1 MMMTH
6 PKFLL
11 QTALALSLSA
21 LLLGCGKNGDAQAQ
35 QPQKT
40 ATGQPASTPS
50 STANATAATPAV
62 ATLGQVSV
70 SQEELQQFLQV
81 LPAAQREAMRNDRV
95 VLEQWLRSRL
105 AEKAVVQQAKAQE
118 WDKKA
123 EIHHAIE
130 EAQNQVILRSYLQS
144 VSEPAADYP
153 SEQDLQTAYQANQ
166 DQFQLPAMYRLSQI
180 FLSVPDKD
188 EAALAQ
194 AKKRADAWV
203 KQMREGKADFAAL
216 AKENSDEKISAER
229 GGDNGFLPVSQLVP
243 AMRSIVSR
251 LEPGQISDP
260 IVQADGVHILKVT
273 DMRPASVRAFDEVK
287 PALRDALRRQRQQEA
302 TQAYVAGMLDA
313 DTVAVDGKVLSQLLQ
328 QTQEP

>member
-1 MMMTH
+1 MMTH

-11 QTALALSLSA
+11 QSMLALSLSA
-21 LLLGCGKNGDAQAQ
+21 LLVGCGKNGDAQAQ
-35 QPQKT
+35 QPQAA
-40 ATGQPASTPS
+40 ATGQQSSAPASTVNS
-50 STANATAATPAV
+50 SAATPAV
-62 ATLGQVSV
+62 ATLGQVVV

-105 AEKAVVQQAKAQE
+105 AEKAVVEQAKAQE

-123 EIHHAIE
+123 EIRSAIE

-188 EAALAQ
+188 EQALAQ

-216 AKENSDEKISAER
+216 AKEHSDEKISAER
-229 GGDNGFLPVSQLVP
+229 GGDNGFLPMSQLVP
-243 AMRSIVSR
+243 AMRATVAK
-251 LEPGQISDP
+251 LEPGQLSDP
-260 IVQADGVHILKVT
+260 IVQADGVHILQVT
-273 DMRPASVRAFDEVK
+273 DLRPASVRSLEEVK

-313 DTVAVDGKVLSQLLQ
+313 ETVTVDGKVLSQLLQ
-328 QTQEP
+328 QTQ

>member
-1 MMMTH
+1 MTH
-6 PKFLL
+6 PKILL
-11 QTALALSLSA
+11 QSVLALSLSA
-21 LLLGCGKNGDAQAQ
+21 LLVGCGKNGDAQAQ
-35 QPQKT
+35 QPQ
-40 ATGQPASTPS
+40 AAVQQSSAPASTAKS
-50 STANATAATPAV
+50 SAATPAV
-62 ATLGQVSV
+62 ATLGQVAV
-70 SQEELQQFLQV
+70 SQDELQQFLQV

-105 AEKAVVQQAKAQE
+105 AEKAVVEQAKAQE

-123 EIHHAIE
+123 EIRSAIE

-188 EAALAQ
+188 EQALAQ

-216 AKENSDEKISAER
+216 AKEHSDEKISAER
-229 GGDNGFLPVSQLVP
+229 GGDNGFLPMSQLVP
-243 AMRSIVSR
+243 AMRATVAK
-251 LEPGQISDP
+251 LEPGQLSDP
-260 IVQADGVHILKVT
+260 IVQADGVHILQLT
-273 DMRPASVRAFDEVK
+273 DLRPASVRSLEEVK

-313 DTVAVDGKVLSQLLQ
+313 DTVSVDGKVLSQLLQ
-328 QTQEP
+328 QTP

>member
-1 MMMTH
+1 MTH

-11 QTALALSLSA
+11 QSVLALSLSA
-21 LLLGCGKNGDAQAQ
+21 LLVGCGKNGDAQAQ
-35 QPQKT
+35 QPQAA
-40 ATGQPASTPS
+40 ATGQQSSAPASTVNS
-50 STANATAATPAV
+50 SAATPAV
-62 ATLGQVSV
+62 ATLGQVVV

-105 AEKAVVQQAKAQE
+105 AEKAVVEQAKTQE

-123 EIHHAIE
+123 EIRSAIE

-188 EAALAQ
+188 EQALAQ

-216 AKENSDEKISAER
+216 AKEHSDEKISAER
-229 GGDNGFLPVSQLVP
+229 GGDNGFLPMSQLVP
-243 AMRSIVSR
+243 AMRATVAK
-251 LEPGQISDP
+251 LEPGQLSDP
-260 IVQADGVHILKVT
+260 IVQADGVHILQVT
-273 DMRPASVRAFDEVK
+273 DLRPASVRSLEEVK

-313 DTVAVDGKVLSQLLQ
+313 DTVTVDGKVLSQLLQ
-328 QTQEP
+328 QTQ

>member
-1 MMMTH
+1 MMTH

-11 QTALALSLSA
+11 QSVLALSLSA
-21 LLLGCGKNGDAQAQ
+21 LLVGCGKNGDAQAQ
-35 QPQKT
+35 QPQAA
-40 ATGQPASTPS
+40 ATGQQSSAPASTVNS
-50 STANATAATPAV
+50 SAATPAV
-62 ATLGQVSV
+62 ATLGQVVV

-81 LPAAQREAMRNDRV
+81 LPAAQRVAMRNDRV

-105 AEKAVVQQAKAQE
+105 AEKAVVEQAKAQE

-123 EIHHAIE
+123 EIRSAIE

-188 EAALAQ
+188 EQALAQ

-216 AKENSDEKISAER
+216 AKEHSDEKISAER
-229 GGDNGFLPVSQLVP
+229 GGDNGFLPMSQLVP
-243 AMRSIVSR
+243 AMRATVAK
-251 LEPGQISDP
+251 LERGQLSDP
-260 IVQADGVHILKVT
+260 IVQADGVHILQVT
-273 DMRPASVRAFDEVK
+273 DLRPASVRSLEEVK

-313 DTVAVDGKVLSQLLQ
+313 ETVTVDGKVLSQLLQ
-328 QTQEP
+328 QTQ

>member
-1 MMMTH
+1 MMTH

-11 QTALALSLSA
+11 QSVLALSLSA
-21 LLLGCGKNGDAQAQ
+21 LLVGCGKNGDAQAQ
-35 QPQKT
+35 QPQAA
-40 ATGQPASTPS
+40 ATGQQSSAPASTVNS
-50 STANATAATPAV
+50 SAATPAV
-62 ATLGQVSV
+62 ATLGQVVV

-105 AEKAVVQQAKAQE
+105 AEKAVVEQAKAQE

-123 EIHHAIE
+123 EIRSAIE

-188 EAALAQ
+188 EQALAQ

-216 AKENSDEKISAER
+216 AKEHSDEKISAER
-229 GGDNGFLPVSQLVP
+229 GGDNGFLPMSQLVP
-243 AMRSIVSR
+243 AMRATVAK
-251 LEPGQISDP
+251 LEPGQLSDP
-260 IVQADGVHILKVT
+260 IVQADGVHILQVT
-273 DMRPASVRAFDEVK
+273 DLRPASVRSLEEVK
-287 PALRDALRRQRQQEA
+287 PALRDALRRQRQQEV

-313 DTVAVDGKVLSQLLQ
+313 DTVTVDGKVLSQLLQ
-328 QTQEP
+328 QTQ

>member
-1 MMMTH
+1 MTH

-11 QTALALSLSA
+11 QSVLALSLSA
-21 LLLGCGKNGDAQAQ
+21 LLVGCGKNGDAQAQ
-35 QPQKT
+35 QPQAA
-40 ATGQPASTPS
+40 ATGQQSSAPASMVNS
-50 STANATAATPAV
+50 SAATPAV
-62 ATLGQVSV
+62 ATLGQVVV

-105 AEKAVVQQAKAQE
+105 AEKAVVEQAKAQE

-123 EIHHAIE
+123 EIRSAIE

-153 SEQDLQTAYQANQ
+153 SEQDLQMAYQANQ

-188 EAALAQ
+188 EQALAQ

-216 AKENSDEKISAER
+216 AKEHSDEKISAER
-229 GGDNGFLPVSQLVP
+229 GGDNGFLPMSQLVP
-243 AMRSIVSR
+243 AMRATVAK
-251 LEPGQISDP
+251 LEPGQLSDP
-260 IVQADGVHILKVT
+260 IVQADGVHILQVT
-273 DMRPASVRAFDEVK
+273 DLRPASVRSLEEVK

-313 DTVAVDGKVLSQLLQ
+313 DTVTVDGKVLSQLLQ
-328 QTQEP
+328 QTQ

>member
-1 MMMTH
+1 MTH

-11 QTALALSLSA
+11 QSVLALSLSA
-21 LLLGCGKNGDAQAQ
+21 LLVGCGKNGDVQAQ
-35 QPQKT
+35 QPQ
-40 ATGQPASTPS
+40 AAGQQSSAPASTVKS
-50 STANATAATPAV
+50 SAATPAV
-62 ATLGQVSV
+62 ATLGQVVV
-70 SQEELQQFLQV
+70 SQDELQQFLQV

-105 AEKAVVQQAKAQE
+105 AEKAVVEQAKAQE

-123 EIHHAIE
+123 EIRSAIE

-188 EAALAQ
+188 EQALAQ

-216 AKENSDEKISAER
+216 AKEHSDEKISAER
-229 GGDNGFLPVSQLVP
+229 GGDNGFLPMSQLVP
-243 AMRSIVSR
+243 AMRATVAK
-251 LEPGQISDP
+251 LEPGQLSDP
-260 IVQADGVHILKVT
+260 IVQADGVHILQLT
-273 DMRPASVRAFDEVK
+273 DLRPASVRSLEEVK

-313 DTVAVDGKVLSQLLQ
+313 DTVSVDGKVLSQLLQ
-328 QTQEP
+328 QTP

>member
-1 MMMTH
+1 MMTH

-11 QTALALSLSA
+11 QSVLALSLSA
-21 LLLGCGKNGDAQAQ
+21 LLVGCGKNGDAQAQ
-35 QPQKT
+35 QPQAA
-40 ATGQPASTPS
+40 ATGQQSSAPASTVNS
-50 STANATAATPAV
+50 SAATPAV
-62 ATLGQVSV
+62 ATLGQVVV

-105 AEKAVVQQAKAQE
+105 AEKAVVEQAKAQE

-123 EIHHAIE
+123 EIRSAIE

-188 EAALAQ
+188 EQALAQ

-216 AKENSDEKISAER
+216 AKEHSDEKISAER
-229 GGDNGFLPVSQLVP
+229 GGDNGFLPMSQLVP
-243 AMRSIVSR
+243 AMRATVAK
-251 LEPGQISDP
+251 LERGQLSDP
-260 IVQADGVHILKVT
+260 IVQADGVHILQVT
-273 DMRPASVRAFDEVK
+273 DLRPASVRSLEEVK

-313 DTVAVDGKVLSQLLQ
+313 ETVTVDGKVLSQLLQ
-328 QTQEP
+328 QTQ

>member
-1 MMMTH
+1 MMTH

-11 QTALALSLSA
+11 QSVLALSLSA
-21 LLLGCGKNGDAQAQ
+21 LLVGCGKNGDAQAQ
-35 QPQKT
+35 QPQAA
-40 ATGQPASTPS
+40 ATGQQSSAPASTVNGS
-50 STANATAATPAV
+50 AATPAV
-62 ATLGQVSV
+62 ATLGQVVV

-105 AEKAVVQQAKAQE
+105 AEKAVVEQAKAQE

-123 EIHHAIE
+123 EIRSAIE

-188 EAALAQ
+188 EQALAQ

-216 AKENSDEKISAER
+216 AKEHSDEKISAER
-229 GGDNGFLPVSQLVP
+229 GGDNGFLPMSQLVP
-243 AMRSIVSR
+243 AMRATVAK
-251 LEPGQISDP
+251 LEPGQLSDP
-260 IVQADGVHILKVT
+260 IVQADGVHILQVT
-273 DMRPASVRAFDEVK
+273 DLRPASVRSLEEVK

-313 DTVAVDGKVLSQLLQ
+313 DTVTVDGKVLSQLLQ
-328 QTQEP
+328 QTQ

>member
-1 MMMTH
+1 MMTH

-11 QTALALSLSA
+11 QSLLALSLSA
-21 LLLGCGKNGDAQAQ
+21 LLVGCGKNGDAQAQ
-35 QPQKT
+35 QPQ
-40 ATGQPASTPS
+40 AAASGQQSSAPASTVNS
-50 STANATAATPAV
+50 SAATPAV
-62 ATLGQVSV
+62 ATLGQVVV

-105 AEKAVVQQAKAQE
+105 AEKAVVEQAKTQE

-123 EIHHAIE
+123 EIRSAIE
-130 EAQNQVILRSYLQS
+130 EAQDQVILRSYLQS

-188 EAALAQ
+188 EQALAQ

-216 AKENSDEKISAER
+216 AKEHSDEKISAER
-229 GGDNGFLPVSQLVP
+229 GGDNGFLPMSQLVP
-243 AMRSIVSR
+243 AMRATVAK
-251 LEPGQISDP
+251 LEPGQLSDP
-260 IVQADGVHILKVT
+260 IVQADGVHILQVT
-273 DMRPASVRAFDEVK
+273 DLRPASVRSLEEVK

-313 DTVAVDGKVLSQLLQ
+313 DTVTVDGKVLSQLLQ
-328 QTQEP
+328 QTQ

>member
-1 MMMTH
+1 MMTH

-11 QTALALSLSA
+11 QSVLALSLLA
-21 LLLGCGKNGDAQAQ
+21 LLVGCGKNGDAQAQ
-35 QPQKT
+35 QPQAA
-40 ATGQPASTPS
+40 ATGQQSSAPASTVNS
-50 STANATAATPAV
+50 SAATPAV
-62 ATLGQVSV
+62 ATLGQVVV

-105 AEKAVVQQAKAQE
+105 AEKAVVEQAKAQE

-123 EIHHAIE
+123 EIRSAIE

-180 FLSVPDKD
+180 FLSVPEKD
-188 EAALAQ
+188 EQALAQ

-216 AKENSDEKISAER
+216 AKEHSDEKISAER
-229 GGDNGFLPVSQLVP
+229 GGDNGFLPMSQLVP
-243 AMRSIVSR
+243 AMRATVAK
-251 LEPGQISDP
+251 LEPGQLSDP
-260 IVQADGVHILKVT
+260 IVQADGVHILQVT
-273 DMRPASVRAFDEVK
+273 DLRPASVRSLEEVK

-313 DTVAVDGKVLSQLLQ
+313 DTVTVDGKVLSQLLQ
-328 QTQEP
+328 QSQ

>member
-1 MMMTH
+1 MMTH

-11 QTALALSLSA
+11 QSVLALSLSA
-21 LLLGCGKNGDAQAQ
+21 LLVGCGKNGDAQAQ
-35 QPQKT
+35 QPQAA
-40 ATGQPASTPS
+40 ATGQQSSAPASTVNS
-50 STANATAATPAV
+50 SAATPAV
-62 ATLGQVSV
+62 ATLGQVVV

-105 AEKAVVQQAKAQE
+105 AEKAVVEQAKAQE

-123 EIHHAIE
+123 EIRSAIE

-188 EAALAQ
+188 EQALAQ

-216 AKENSDEKISAER
+216 AKEHSDEKISAER
-229 GGDNGFLPVSQLVP
+229 GGDNGFLPMSQLVP
-243 AMRSIVSR
+243 AMRATVAK
-251 LEPGQISDP
+251 LERGQLSDP
-260 IVQADGVHILKVT
+260 IVQADGVHILQVT
-273 DMRPASVRAFDEVK
+273 DLRPASVRSLEEVK

-302 TQAYVAGMLDA
+302 TQAYLAGMLDA
-313 DTVAVDGKVLSQLLQ
+313 ETVTVDGKVLSQLLQ
-328 QTQEP
+328 QTQ

>member
-1 MMMTH
+1 MMTH

-11 QTALALSLSA
+11 QSVLALSLSA
-21 LLLGCGKNGDAQAQ
+21 LLVGCGKNGDAQAQ
-35 QPQKT
+35 QPQAA
-40 ATGQPASTPS
+40 ATGQQSSAPASTVNGS
-50 STANATAATPAV
+50 AATPAV
-62 ATLGQVSV
+62 ATLGQVVV

-105 AEKAVVQQAKAQE
+105 AEKAVVEQAKAQE

-123 EIHHAIE
+123 EIRSAIE

-188 EAALAQ
+188 EQALAQ

-216 AKENSDEKISAER
+216 AKEHSDEKISAER
-229 GGDNGFLPVSQLVP
+229 GGDNGFLPMSQLVP
-243 AMRSIVSR
+243 AMRATVAK
-251 LEPGQISDP
+251 LEPGQLSDP
-260 IVQADGVHILKVT
+260 IVQADGVHILQVT
-273 DMRPASVRAFDEVK
+273 DLRPASVRSLEEVK

-313 DTVAVDGKVLSQLLQ
+313 ETVTVDGKVLSQLLQ
-328 QTQEP
+328 QTQ

>member
-1 MMMTH
+1 MMTH

-11 QTALALSLSA
+11 QSVLALSLSA
-21 LLLGCGKNGDAQAQ
+21 LLVGCGKNGDAQAQ
-35 QPQKT
+35 QPQAA
-40 ATGQPASTPS
+40 ATGQQSSAPPSTVNS
-50 STANATAATPAV
+50 SAAMPAV
-62 ATLGQVSV
+62 ATLGQVVV

-105 AEKAVVQQAKAQE
+105 AEKAVVEQAKAQE

-123 EIHHAIE
+123 EIRSAIE

-188 EAALAQ
+188 DQAMAQ

-216 AKENSDEKISAER
+216 AKEHSDEKISAER
-229 GGDNGFLPVSQLVP
+229 GGDNGFLPMSQLVP
-243 AMRSIVSR
+243 AMRATVAK
-251 LEPGQISDP
+251 LEPGQLSDP
-260 IVQADGVHILKVT
+260 IVQADGVHILQVT
-273 DMRPASVRAFDEVK
+273 DLRPASVRSLEEVK
-287 PALRDALRRQRQQEA
+287 PALRGALRRQRQQEA

-313 DTVAVDGKVLSQLLQ
+313 ETVTVDGKVLSQLLQ
-328 QTQEP
+328 QTQ

>member
-1 MMMTH
+1 MMTH

-11 QTALALSLSA
+11 QSVLALSLSA
-21 LLLGCGKNGDAQAQ
+21 LLVGCGKNGDAQAQ
-35 QPQKT
+35 QPQ
-40 ATGQPASTPS
+40 AAASGQQSSAPASTVNS
-50 STANATAATPAV
+50 SAATPAV
-62 ATLGQVSV
+62 ATLGQVVV

-105 AEKAVVQQAKAQE
+105 AEKAVVEQAKAQE

-123 EIHHAIE
+123 EIRSAIE

-188 EAALAQ
+188 EQALAQ

-216 AKENSDEKISAER
+216 AKEHSDEKISAER
-229 GGDNGFLPVSQLVP
+229 GGDNGFLPMSQLVP
-243 AMRSIVSR
+243 AMRATVAK
-251 LEPGQISDP
+251 LEPGQLSDP
-260 IVQADGVHILKVT
+260 IVQADGVHILQVT
-273 DMRPASVRAFDEVK
+273 DLRPASVRSLEEVK

-313 DTVAVDGKVLSQLLQ
+313 ETVTVDGKVLSQLLQ
-328 QTQEP
+328 QTQ

>member
-1 MMMTH
+1 MMTH

-11 QTALALSLSA
+11 QSVLALSLSA
-21 LLLGCGKNGDAQAQ
+21 LLVGCGKNGDAQAQ
-35 QPQKT
+35 QPQ
-40 ATGQPASTPS
+40 AAASGQQSSAPASTVNS
-50 STANATAATPAV
+50 SAATPAV
-62 ATLGQVSV
+62 ATLGQVVV

-105 AEKAVVQQAKAQE
+105 AEKAVVEQAKAQE

-123 EIHHAIE
+123 EIRSAIE

-144 VSEPAADYP
+144 VSELAADYP
-153 SEQDLQTAYQANQ
+153 SEQDLQMAYQANQ

-188 EAALAQ
+188 EQALAQ

-216 AKENSDEKISAER
+216 AKEHSDEKISAER
-229 GGDNGFLPVSQLVP
+229 GGDNGFLPMSQLVP
-243 AMRSIVSR
+243 AMRATVAK
-251 LEPGQISDP
+251 LEPGQLSDP
-260 IVQADGVHILKVT
+260 IVQADGVHILQVT
-273 DMRPASVRAFDEVK
+273 DLRPASVRSLEEVK

-313 DTVAVDGKVLSQLLQ
+313 DTVTVDGKVLSQLLQ
-328 QTQEP
+328 QTQ

>member
-1 MMMTH
+1 MTH

-11 QTALALSLSA
+11 QSVLALSLSA
-21 LLLGCGKNGDAQAQ
+21 LLVGCGKSGDAQAQ
-35 QPQKT
+35 QPQ
-40 ATGQPASTPS
+40 AAGQQSSAPASRAKS
-50 STANATAATPAV
+50 SAATPAV
-62 ATLGQVSV
+62 ATLGQVVV
-70 SQEELQQFLQV
+70 SQDELQQFLQV

-105 AEKAVVQQAKAQE
+105 AEKAVVEQAKAQE

-123 EIHHAIE
+123 EIRSAIE

-188 EAALAQ
+188 EQALAQ

-216 AKENSDEKISAER
+216 AKEHSDEKISAER
-229 GGDNGFLPVSQLVP
+229 GGDNGFLPMSQLVP
-243 AMRSIVSR
+243 AMRATVAK
-251 LEPGQISDP
+251 LEPGQLSDP
-260 IVQADGVHILKVT
+260 IVQADGVHILQLT
-273 DMRPASVRAFDEVK
+273 DLRPASVRSLEEVK

-313 DTVAVDGKVLSQLLQ
+313 DTVSVDGKVLSQLLQ
-328 QTQEP
+328 QTP

>member
-1 MMMTH
+1 MMTH

-11 QTALALSLSA
+11 QSVLALSLSV
-21 LLLGCGKNGDAQAQ
+21 LLVGCGKNGDAQAQ
-35 QPQKT
+35 QSQAA
-40 ATGQPASTPS
+40 ATGQQSSAPASTVNS
-50 STANATAATPAV
+50 SAATPAV
-62 ATLGQVSV
+62 ATLGQVVV

-105 AEKAVVQQAKAQE
+105 AEKAVVEQAKAQE

-123 EIHHAIE
+123 EIRSAIE

-188 EAALAQ
+188 EQALAQ

-216 AKENSDEKISAER
+216 AKEHSDEKISAER
-229 GGDNGFLPVSQLVP
+229 GGDNGFLPMSQLVP
-243 AMRSIVSR
+243 AMRATVTK
-251 LEPGQISDP
+251 LEPGQLSDP
-260 IVQADGVHILKVT
+260 IVQADGVHILQVT
-273 DMRPASVRAFDEVK
+273 DLRPASVRSLEEVK

-313 DTVAVDGKVLSQLLQ
+313 ETVTVDGKVLSQLLQ
-328 QTQEP
+328 QTQ

>member
-1 MMMTH
+1 MMTH

-11 QTALALSLSA
+11 QSVLALSLSA
-21 LLLGCGKNGDAQAQ
+21 LLVGCGKNGDAQAQ
-35 QPQKT
+35 QPQK
-40 ATGQPASTPS
+40 APAGQQTSTP
-50 STANATAATPAV
+50 AATVNQAVATPAV
-62 ATLGQVSV
+62 ATLGQVAV
-70 SQEELQQFLQV
+70 SQDELQQFLQI
-81 LPAAQREAMRNDRV
+81 LPPAQRDAMRNDRV

-105 AEKAVVQQAKAQE
+105 AEKAVVEQAKAQE

-123 EIHHAIE
+123 EVHRAIE

-166 DQFQLPAMYRLSQI
+166 EQFQLPPMYRLSQI

-188 EAALAQ
+188 EQALAQ
-194 AKKRADAWV
+194 ARKRADAWI

-216 AKENSDEKISAER
+216 AKEHSDERVSAER
-229 GGDNGFLPVSQLVP
+229 GGDNGFLPLSQLVP
-243 AMRSIVSR
+243 AMRSIVTK
-251 LEPGQISDP
+251 LEPGQVSDP
-260 IVQADGVHILKVT
+260 IVQADGVHILKVAEL
-273 DMRPASVRAFDEVK
+273 RPASLRSLAEVE

-302 TQAYVAGMLDA
+302 TQAYVTGMLDA
-313 DTVAVDGKVLSQLLQ
+313 DTVTVDGKVLSQLLQ

>member
-1 MMMTH
+1 MMTH

-11 QTALALSLSA
+11 QSVLALSLSA
-21 LLLGCGKNGDAQAQ
+21 LLVGCGKNGDAQAQ
-35 QPQKT
+35 QPQ
-40 ATGQPASTPS
+40 AAASGQQSSAPASTVNS
-50 STANATAATPAV
+50 SAATPAV
-62 ATLGQVSV
+62 ATLGQVVV

-105 AEKAVVQQAKAQE
+105 AEKAVVEQAKAQE

-123 EIHHAIE
+123 EIRSAIE

-153 SEQDLQTAYQANQ
+153 SEQDLQMAYQANQ

-188 EAALAQ
+188 EQALAQ

-216 AKENSDEKISAER
+216 AKEHSDEKISAER
-229 GGDNGFLPVSQLVP
+229 GGDNGFLPMSQLVP
-243 AMRSIVSR
+243 AMRATVAK
-251 LEPGQISDP
+251 LEPGQLSDP
-260 IVQADGVHILKVT
+260 IVQADGVHILQVT
-273 DMRPASVRAFDEVK
+273 DLRPASVRSLEEVK
-287 PALRDALRRQRQQEA
+287 PALRDALRRQRQQEV

-313 DTVAVDGKVLSQLLQ
+313 DTVTVDGKVLSQLLQ
-328 QTQEP
+328 QTQ

>member
-1 MMMTH
+1 MMTH

-11 QTALALSLSA
+11 QSVLALSLSA
-21 LLLGCGKNGDAQAQ
+21 LLVGCGKNGDAQAQ
-35 QPQKT
+35 QPQAA
-40 ATGQPASTPS
+40 ATGQQSSAPASTVNGS
-50 STANATAATPAV
+50 AATPAV
-62 ATLGQVSV
+62 ATLGQVVV

-81 LPAAQREAMRNDRV
+81 LPAAQREAMRNERV

-105 AEKAVVQQAKAQE
+105 AEKAVVEQAKAQE

-123 EIHHAIE
+123 EIRSAIE

-188 EAALAQ
+188 EQALAQ

-216 AKENSDEKISAER
+216 AKEHSDEKISAER
-229 GGDNGFLPVSQLVP
+229 GGDNGFLPMSQLVP
-243 AMRSIVSR
+243 AMRATVAK
-251 LEPGQISDP
+251 LEPGQLSDP
-260 IVQADGVHILKVT
+260 IVQADGVHILQVT
-273 DMRPASVRAFDEVK
+273 DLRPASVRSLEEVK

-313 DTVAVDGKVLSQLLQ
+313 ETVTVDGKVLSQLLQ
-328 QTQEP
+328 QTQ

>member
-1 MMMTH
+1 
-6 PKFLL
+6 
-11 QTALALSLSA
+11 
-21 LLLGCGKNGDAQAQ
+21 
-35 QPQKT
+35 
-40 ATGQPASTPS
+40 
-50 STANATAATPAV
+50 V
-62 ATLGQVSV
+62 ATLGQVVV

-105 AEKAVVQQAKAQE
+105 AEKAVVEQAKAQE

-123 EIHHAIE
+123 EIRSAIE

-188 EAALAQ
+188 EQALAQ

-216 AKENSDEKISAER
+216 AKEHSDEKISAER
-229 GGDNGFLPVSQLVP
+229 GGDNGFLPMSQLVP
-243 AMRSIVSR
+243 AMRATVAK
-251 LEPGQISDP
+251 LERGQLSDP
-260 IVQADGVHILKVT
+260 IVQADGVHILQVT
-273 DMRPASVRAFDEVK
+273 DLRPASVRSLEEVK

-313 DTVAVDGKVLSQLLQ
+313 ETVTVDGKVLSQLLQ
-328 QTQEP
+328 QTQ

>member
-1 MMMTH
+1 MTH

-11 QTALALSLSA
+11 QSVLALSLSA
-21 LLLGCGKNGDAQAQ
+21 LLVGCGKNGDAQAQ
-35 QPQKT
+35 QPQAA
-40 ATGQPASTPS
+40 ATGQQSSAPASTVNS
-50 STANATAATPAV
+50 SAATPAV
-62 ATLGQVSV
+62 ATLGQVVV

-105 AEKAVVQQAKAQE
+105 AEKAVVEQAKAQE

-123 EIHHAIE
+123 EIRSAIE

-180 FLSVPDKD
+180 FLSVPEKD
-188 EAALAQ
+188 EQALAQ

-216 AKENSDEKISAER
+216 AKEHSDEKISAER
-229 GGDNGFLPVSQLVP
+229 GGDNGFLPMSQLVP
-243 AMRSIVSR
+243 AMRATVAK
-251 LEPGQISDP
+251 LEPGQLSDP
-260 IVQADGVHILKVT
+260 IVQADGVHILQVT
-273 DMRPASVRAFDEVK
+273 DLRPASVRSLEEVK

-313 DTVAVDGKVLSQLLQ
+313 DTVTVDGKVLSQLLQ
-328 QTQEP
+328 QSQ

>member
-1 MMMTH
+1 MTH

-11 QTALALSLSA
+11 QSVLALSLSA
-21 LLLGCGKNGDAQAQ
+21 LLVGCGKNGDAQAQ
-35 QPQKT
+35 QPQAA
-40 ATGQPASTPS
+40 ATGQQSSAPASTVNS
-50 STANATAATPAV
+50 SAATPAV
-62 ATLGQVSV
+62 ATLGQVVV

-105 AEKAVVQQAKAQE
+105 AEKAVVEQAKAQE

-123 EIHHAIE
+123 EIRSAIE

-153 SEQDLQTAYQANQ
+153 SEPDLQTAYQANQ

-188 EAALAQ
+188 EQALAQ

-216 AKENSDEKISAER
+216 AKEHSDEKISAER
-229 GGDNGFLPVSQLVP
+229 GGDNGFLPMSQLVP
-243 AMRSIVSR
+243 AMRATVAK
-251 LEPGQISDP
+251 LEPGQLSDP
-260 IVQADGVHILKVT
+260 IVQADGVHILQVT
-273 DMRPASVRAFDEVK
+273 DLRPASVRSLEEVK
-287 PALRDALRRQRQQEA
+287 PALRDALRRQRQQEV

-313 DTVAVDGKVLSQLLQ
+313 DTVTVDGKVLSQLLQ
-328 QTQEP
+328 QTQ

>member
-1 MMMTH
+1 MTH

-11 QTALALSLSA
+11 QSVLALSLSA
-21 LLLGCGKNGDAQAQ
+21 LLVGCGKNGDAQAQ
-35 QPQKT
+35 QPQAA
-40 ATGQPASTPS
+40 ATGQQSSAPASTVNGS
-50 STANATAATPAV
+50 AATPAV
-62 ATLGQVSV
+62 ATLGQVVV

-81 LPAAQREAMRNDRV
+81 LPAAQREAMRNERV

-105 AEKAVVQQAKAQE
+105 AEKAVVEQAKAQE

-123 EIHHAIE
+123 EIRSAIE

-188 EAALAQ
+188 EQALAQ

-216 AKENSDEKISAER
+216 AKEHSDEKISAER
-229 GGDNGFLPVSQLVP
+229 GGDNGFLPMSQLVP
-243 AMRSIVSR
+243 AMRATVAK
-251 LEPGQISDP
+251 LEPGQLSDP
-260 IVQADGVHILKVT
+260 IVQADGVHILQVT
-273 DMRPASVRAFDEVK
+273 DLRPASVRSLEEVK

-313 DTVAVDGKVLSQLLQ
+313 DTVTVDGKVLSQLLQ
-328 QTQEP
+328 QTQ

>member
-1 MMMTH
+1 MTH

-11 QTALALSLSA
+11 QSVLALSLSA
-21 LLLGCGKNGDAQAQ
+21 LLVGCGKNGDAQAQ
-35 QPQKT
+35 QPQ
-40 ATGQPASTPS
+40 AAASGQQSSAPASTVNS
-50 STANATAATPAV
+50 SAATPAV
-62 ATLGQVSV
+62 ATLGQVVV

-105 AEKAVVQQAKAQE
+105 AEKAVVEQAKAQE

-123 EIHHAIE
+123 EIRSAIE

-153 SEQDLQTAYQANQ
+153 SEQDLQMAYQANQ

-188 EAALAQ
+188 EQALAQ

-216 AKENSDEKISAER
+216 AKEHSDEKISAER
-229 GGDNGFLPVSQLVP
+229 GGDNGFLPMSQLVP
-243 AMRSIVSR
+243 AMRATVAK
-251 LEPGQISDP
+251 LEPGQLSDP
-260 IVQADGVHILKVT
+260 IVQADGVHILQVT
-273 DMRPASVRAFDEVK
+273 DLRPASVRSLEEVK
-287 PALRDALRRQRQQEA
+287 PALRDALRRQRQQEV

-313 DTVAVDGKVLSQLLQ
+313 DTVTVDGKVLSQLLQ
-328 QTQEP
+328 QTQ

>member
-1 MMMTH
+1 MTH
-6 PKFLL
+6 PKILL
-11 QTALALSLSA
+11 QSVLALSLSA
-21 LLLGCGKNGDAQAQ
+21 LLVGCGKNGDAQAQ
-35 QPQKT
+35 QPQ
-40 ATGQPASTPS
+40 AAVQQSSAPASTAKS
-50 STANATAATPAV
+50 SAATPAV
-62 ATLGQVSV
+62 ATLGQVAV
-70 SQEELQQFLQV
+70 SQDELQQFLQV

-105 AEKAVVQQAKAQE
+105 AEKAVVEQAKAQE

-123 EIHHAIE
+123 EIRSAIE

-188 EAALAQ
+188 EQALAQ

-203 KQMREGKADFAAL
+203 KQMREGRADFAAL
-216 AKENSDEKISAER
+216 AKEHSDEKISAER
-229 GGDNGFLPVSQLVP
+229 GGDNGFLPMSQLVP
-243 AMRSIVSR
+243 AMRATVAK
-251 LEPGQISDP
+251 LEPGQLSDP
-260 IVQADGVHILKVT
+260 IVQADGVHILQLT
-273 DMRPASVRAFDEVK
+273 DLRPASVRSLEEVK

-313 DTVAVDGKVLSQLLQ
+313 DTVSVDGKVLSQLLQ
-328 QTQEP
+328 QTQ